1 MHSQP
6 NIASYSLG
14 EAIANSIT
22 HGLGLILAT
31 IGLVVIT
38 VCAVRY
44 GDAWHIVSGAIF
56 ASTLVLL
63 YAIST
68 LYHSI
73 PHPRAKE
80 ILQLLD
86 HSAIFLLIAGSY
98 TPFTLVSLNGAWG
111 WSLFGIV
118 WGLAVLGIVLKWSA
132 WRRYE
137 WLALSLYLLMGW
149 VVIFAFEPLVTAVD
163 PGGLWLLLFGG
174 IAYTGGIAFY
184 LWEALPF
191 NHAVWH
197 LFVIAGSALHFFAVL
212 FYVIPAPPGV

>member
-1 MHSQP
+1 MHSEP

-14 EAIANSIT
+14 EVIANSIT
-22 HGLGLILAT
+22 HGLGLILAI

-38 VCAVRY
+38 VCAARY
-44 GDAWHIVSGAIF
+44 GDGWHIVSGAIF

-197 LFVIAGSALHFFAVL
+197 LFVIAGSTLHFFAVL

>member
-1 MHSQP
+1 MHSEA

-14 EAIANSIT
+14 EVIANSIT

-44 GDAWHIVSGAIF
+44 GDASHIVSGAIY

-73 PHPRAKE
+73 PHPRAKQV
-80 ILQLLD
+80 LQLLD

-163 PGGLWLLLFGG
+163 PGGLWLLLLGG

-184 LWEALPF
+184 LWESLPF

-197 LFVIAGSALHFFAVL
+197 VFVIAGSALHFFAVL
-212 FYVIPAPPGV
+212 FYVIPASPGV

>member
-1 MHSQP
+1 MHSAA

-14 EAIANSIT
+14 EEIANSIT
-22 HGLGLILAT
+22 HGLGLILAIT
-31 IGLVVIT
+31 GLVVIT

-44 GDAWHIVSGAIF
+44 GDAWHIVGGVIF

-63 YAIST
+63 YASST

-73 PHPRAKE
+73 PHPRAKQV
-80 ILQLLD
+80 LQLLD

-98 TPFTLVSLNGAWG
+98 TPFTLVSLNGTWG

-163 PGGLWLLLFGG
+163 PDGLWLLFFGG

-191 NHAVWH
+191 NHAIWH
-197 LFVIAGSALHFFAVL
+197 LFVIAGSTLHFFAVL

>member
-1 MHSQP
+1 MRKEEL
-6 NIASYSLG
+6 I
-14 EAIANSIT
+14 NSIT
-22 HGLGLILAT
+22 HGAGLALSVA
-31 IGLVVIT
+31 GLVVLVTLAALKGT
-38 VCAVRY
+38 V
-44 GDAWHIVSGAIF
+44 WHIVGCSVYGT
-56 ASTLVLL
+56 SLVLL
-63 YAIST
+63 YAAST

-73 PHPRAKE
+73 PHPRAKQ

-111 WSLFGIV
+111 WSLFGVV

-163 PGGLWLLLFGG
+163 PGGLWLLLFRG

-184 LWEALPF
+184 LWETLPF

-197 LFVIAGSALHFFAVL
+197 LFVIAGSTLHFFAVL

>member
-1 MHSQP
+1 MHSRSDIP
-6 NIASYSLG
+6 SYSLG

-22 HGLGLILAT
+22 HGLGLILAIT
-31 IGLVVIT
+31 GLVVIT
-38 VCAVRY
+38 VYAARY
-44 GDAWHIVSGAIF
+44 GDAWHIVSGAIY

-63 YAIST
+63 YASST

-73 PHPRAKE
+73 PHPRAKQ

-86 HSAIFLLIAGSY
+86 NSAIFLLIAGSY

-137 WLALSLYLLMGW
+137 WLALGLYLLMGW
-149 VVIFAFEPLVTAVD
+149 LVIFAFEPLVAAVD

-174 IAYTGGIAFY
+174 MAYTGGIAFY
-184 LWEALPF
+184 LWETLPF
-191 NHAVWH
+191 NHAIWH
-197 LFVIAGSALHFFAVL
+197 LFVIAGSTLHFFAVL